1 VLRATIS
8 GLLLMLLSTAANAQ
22 DIRYISDKQFI
33 PVRSGGGNE
42 FRITNRGIPSGTRL
56 TVSQTSPDGEWAQIT
71 TDGGTAGWVRAQY
84 LMTDMPAANA
94 LRAAQ
99 TKLTSLT
106 DSNQALQSE
115 LAALKSEQVE
125 LLNNASSTDSS
136 LRSVSEELAQL
147 KQISGN
153 AVQLDTDNRRLNE
166 ETENLRAKVD
176 MLDAENSRLND
187 NLSSQAFM
195 DGALAVLLGV
205 IITLVVPRLW
215 PKRRK
220 SSSWA

>member
-1 VLRATIS
+1 VLRATIF
-8 GLLLMLLSTAANAQ
+8 GLLLALLSTTVSAQ

-33 PVRSGGGNE
+33 PVRSGAGNDY
-42 FRITNRGIPSGTRL
+42 RITNRGIPSGTRL

-71 TDGGTAGWVRAQY
+71 TDGGTQGWVRAQY
-84 LMTDMPAANA
+84 LMTDMPAAIA
-94 LRAAQ
+94 LRAAEA
-99 TKLTSLT
+99 KLTSLT
-106 DSNQALQSE
+106 DSNQALQAE

-136 LRSVSEELAQL
+136 LRTVSEELAQL

-153 AVQLDTDNRRLNE
+153 AVQLDTDNRRLVE

-187 NLSSQAFM
+187 NLSSEAFM
-195 DGALAVLLGV
+195 DGAFAVLLGV

>member
-1 VLRATIS
+1 VLRATIL
-8 GLLLMLLSTAANAQ
+8 GLLLALLSTAASAQ
-22 DIRYISDKQFI
+22 DVRYISDKQFI
-33 PVRSGGGNE
+33 PVRSGAGSDY
-42 FRITNRGIPSGTRL
+42 RITNRGIPSGTRL
-56 TVSQTSPDGEWAQIT
+56 TVKQTSPDGEWAQIT

-84 LMTDMPAANA
+84 LMTEMPAANA
-94 LRAAQ
+94 LSAAQ
-99 TKLTSLT
+99 ARLKVLT
-106 DSNQALQSE
+106 DSNQALQAE
-115 LAALKSEQVE
+115 LAALKSDQVE

-136 LRSVSEELAQL
+136 LRSVTEELAQL

-153 AVQLDTDNRRLNE
+153 AVQLDADNRRLVE

-187 NLSSQAFM
+187 NLSSEAFM

>member
-1 VLRATIS
+1 VLRATIF
-8 GLLLMLLSTAANAQ
+8 GLLLALSSTAASAQ
-22 DIRYISDKQFI
+22 DVRYISDKQFI
-33 PVRSGGGNE
+33 PVRSGAGSDY
-42 FRITNRGIPSGTRL
+42 RITNRGIPSGTRL
-56 TVSQTSPDGEWAQIT
+56 TVKQTSPDGEWAQIT

-84 LMTDMPAANA
+84 LMTEMPAANA
-94 LRAAQ
+94 LSAAQ
-99 TKLTSLT
+99 ARLKVLT
-106 DSNQALQSE
+106 DSNQALQAE
-115 LAALKSEQVE
+115 LAALKSDQVE

-136 LRSVSEELAQL
+136 LRSVTEELAQL

-153 AVQLDTDNRRLNE
+153 AVQLDADNRRLVE

-187 NLSSQAFM
+187 NLSSEAFM

>member
-1 VLRATIS
+1 MLRATIF
-8 GLLLMLLSTAANAQ
+8 GLLLALLSTAASSQ
-22 DIRYISDKQFI
+22 DVRYISDKQFI
-33 PVRSGGGNE
+33 PVRSGAGNDY
-42 FRITNRGIPSGTRL
+42 RITNRGIPSGTRL
-56 TVSQTSPDGEWAQIT
+56 TVSQTSSDGVWAQIT
-71 TDGGTAGWVRAQY
+71 TDGGTEGWVRAQY
-84 LMTDMPAANA
+84 LMTEMPAANA
-94 LRAAQ
+94 LRGAQ
-99 TKLTSLT
+99 ANLSSLT
-106 DSNQALQSE
+106 DSNQALQEE
-115 LAALKSEQVE
+115 LAALKAERVE
-125 LLNNASSTDSS
+125 ILNNASSTDTS
-136 LRSVSEELAQL
+136 LRAVSEELAQL

-153 AVQLDTDNRRLNE
+153 AVQLDIDNRRLVE

-187 NLSSQAFM
+187 NLSSEAFM